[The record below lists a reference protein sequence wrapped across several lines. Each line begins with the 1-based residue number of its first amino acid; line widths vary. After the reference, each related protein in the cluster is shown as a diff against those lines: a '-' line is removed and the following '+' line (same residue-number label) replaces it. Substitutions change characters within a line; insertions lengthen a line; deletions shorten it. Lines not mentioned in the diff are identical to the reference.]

1 MTLRVVSGG
10 GGAGGEGAGFCV
22 SRSRAALD
30 VPFVLVRDRILGRFE
45 GDIGGGLSSAEG
57 SVGEG
62 LFSDDGDSL
71 ICACSSMTMDA
82 TCMSAFGLA
91 RACLIE
97 IYFWIR
103 LSIFLFPAVDK
114 IY

>member
-1 MTLRVVSGG
+1 MTPRVVSGG
-10 GGAGGEGAGFCV
+10 GGDEGSGVGFCV

-45 GDIGGGLSSAEG
+45 GDIGGGLSGAGG

-62 LFSDDGDSL
+62 LFSADGGSL
-71 ICACSSMTMDA
+71 ICAVSSTTMDA

-97 IYFWIR
+97 IYF
-103 LSIFLFPAVDK
+103 
-114 IY
+114 